1 LLSVSTE
8 GVVTAFGL
16 APAECDERK
25 VGEFLVASGGH
36 DAFLADKGFSSV
48 AWEKRWM
55 AAHGALGATG
65 LMRIPLLRRW

>member
-1 LLSVSTE
+1 MTAPSGLWILSERENPSVILLSVSTE

-48 AWEKRWM
+48 A
-55 AAHGALGATG
+55 
-65 LMRIPLLRRW
+65 